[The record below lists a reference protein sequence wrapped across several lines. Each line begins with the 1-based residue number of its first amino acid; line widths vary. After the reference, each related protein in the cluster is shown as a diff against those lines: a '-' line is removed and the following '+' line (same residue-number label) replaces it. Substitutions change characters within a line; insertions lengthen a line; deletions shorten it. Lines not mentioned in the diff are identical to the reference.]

1 MIIDVRWQK
10 VFRDLWDN
18 KARTLLVALAIAVG
32 VFAFGVVA
40 NARGVILS
48 ELEREY
54 IDSSPATATM
64 TISPFDDGLVD
75 FVSGLRQV
83 IAAEGRYETVVNLE
97 ESPGNWKAFNLY
109 AIPDFDDI
117 EVARFTSESG
127 EWPPQRREILLERSN
142 YTIPSFPTG
151 DTLHIELADGRT
163 QDLKV
168 VGVVHD
174 IVQFPAEN
182 YDEGYGYI
190 SFETLDWLI
199 GSRDYNKLYI
209 ALNDTSSRD
218 EVEHTIADIQE
229 RIENEGYTVSA
240 TDIPKSHW
248 GMNIVS
254 TLVVVLG
261 VVGAFSL
268 VLSGFLVINTTS
280 AILQQQTRQI
290 GMMKT
295 IGARS
300 KQLLIVYL
308 ASMLV
313 YGLMAVCISVPL
325 GVLGAQAFSRF
336 VAGRVNFDI
345 VYFKL
350 SPAILLLQVFVGL
363 IVPPLAA
370 VIPILHGTWITA
382 REAIY
387 DQQASDSLQKKG
399 RVDNLIEKLRGL
411 PRPLMLSLRNTFR
424 RKGRLRLTLG
434 TLIIASSV
442 FIAIFSVRT
451 GLLTMV
457 YNIFHLMEY
466 DVAVDFQT
474 DQPIDT
480 LLREARRIDGVEDC
494 EAWNIGKS
502 QLIRDNGTE
511 GPSFTTFGL
520 PPDSQY
526 SNPIIEEGRW
536 LAPGNVNEVVFTKDA
551 LLDNPDLHVGGEIT
565 LEVNDEEETL
575 VIVGAVSPLGS
586 PTTNGFAFV
595 TDTFYQGHWGT
606 RNYARRLVVE
616 TTEHTQDFQ
625 LKVAQALSDHFKDS
639 VDFPVTHTVSNI
651 SFRNGI
657 TSNFNTIIIL
667 LFIVAMLLAVVG
679 GLGLAGT
686 MSLNVLERTREIAVM
701 RAVGAT
707 NLAVWGIVIAEG
719 IVISLISSLFGALL
733 AYPVGLALNKAV
745 GMAFIDGPFDYYYS
759 LEGAAIWMIFSVILA
774 IISCWTPAF
783 RAVQV
788 SVREALAY
796 E

>member
-1 MIIDVRWQK
+1 MIIDIRWQK

-54 IDSSPATATM
+54 IDSSPATAIM
-64 TISPFDDGLVD
+64 TVSPFDDSLVD

-83 IAAEGRYETVVNLE
+83 EVAEGRYETVINLE
-97 ESPGNWKAFNLY
+97 ESPGNWKSFNLY
-109 AIPDFDDI
+109 AISDFDDI
-117 EVARFTSESG
+117 EVAKFTPESG
-127 EWPPQRREILLERSN
+127 QWPPRRREVLLERSSYN
-142 YTIPSFPTG
+142 IPDFPTG
-151 DTLHIELADGRT
+151 ETLHIELADGST
-163 QDLKV
+163 QDLTV
-168 VGVVHD
+168 VGTVHD
-174 IVQFPAEN
+174 VVQFPAEN
-182 YDEGYGYI
+182 YGEGYGYI
-190 SFETLDWLI
+190 SFDTLNWLI

-209 ALNDTSSRD
+209 ALNDTSSRS
-218 EVEHTIADIQE
+218 EIEHTITDIQE
-229 RIENEGYTVSA
+229 RIENEGYIVSSS
-240 TDIPKSHW
+240 DIPKTHW
-248 GMNIVS
+248 GMNIIT

-261 VVGAFSL
+261 VIGAFSL
-268 VLSGFLVINTTS
+268 ILSGFLVINTTS
-280 AILQQQTRQI
+280 AILQQQTKQI

-300 KQLLIVYL
+300 KQLLVVYL

-325 GVLGAQAFSRF
+325 GVIGAQTFARF
-336 VAGRVNFDI
+336 VAGRINFDI
-345 VYFKL
+345 VNFTL
-350 SPAILLLQVFVGL
+350 SPTILFLQIFIGL

-370 VIPILHGTWITA
+370 VIPILRGTWITA

-387 DQQASDSLQKKG
+387 DQQSSDALQKKG
-399 RVDNLIEKLRGL
+399 DIDRLIEKLRGL

-424 RKGRLRLTLG
+424 RRGRLRLTLG

-451 GLLTMV
+451 GMLTMV

-480 LLREARRIDGVEDC
+480 LLREARRIDGVQNC
-494 EAWNIGKS
+494 EAWNINKG
-502 QLIRDNGTE
+502 QHIRDDGSE
-511 GPSFTTFGL
+511 GQNVTIFGL
-520 PPDSQY
+520 PPDSRY

-536 LAPGNVNEVVFTKDA
+536 LNSGNVNEVVFTKDI
-551 LLDNPDLHVGGEIT
+551 LIDNPEMQIGKEIT
-565 LEVNDEEETL
+565 LEVDGEEETL

-586 PTTNGFAFV
+586 PTADGFAFI
-595 TDTFYQGHWGT
+595 TDTYYQSHWGT
-606 RNYARRLVVE
+606 RNYARRLIIE
-616 TTEHTQDFQ
+616 TSRHTQDFQ
-625 LKVAQALSDHFKDS
+625 LDVAQALSDHFKDS
-639 VDFPVTHTVSNI
+639 VDFPVTQTTSII

-657 TSNFNTIIIL
+657 TSNFNIIIIL
-667 LFIVAMLLAVVG
+667 LFVVALLLAVVG

-707 NLAVWGIVIAEG
+707 NFSVWGIVIAEG

-733 AYPVGLALNKAV
+733 AYPVGLALNRAV

-759 LEGAAIWMIFSVILA
+759 LEGVTIWAIFSIILA

-783 RAVQV
+783 RAVQI